1 MAEIVNNEKLFDT
14 MADGTEEEKS
24 EILEIFRET
33 DDISLIDP
41 LVDFMEKEKSPAVRE
56 RILILLNRLVPLSGY
71 QNREVD
77 RMLRSPDP
85 GVRNGIVEI
94 IKRSDIPIIRFLE
107 KLSEDEDKDVRKFVI
122 DSLSQEKSVEAIEI
136 IRRRL
141 DDPDVNIVYTAIEYL
156 GDFKDRDSAG
166 KIESILMSSGNL
178 MVLCSAL
185 EALARIRHSPKNR
198 IIIKYFMRS
207 DIHPMINFPLLKYLG
222 AFGTEEAFSFIEN
235 LLDKNP
241 GIYTKEVI
249 DAIEGIVSNSG
260 VRGLTVGLRAHLES
274 MLGMI
279 TNNTDR
285 YAILKLLA
293 KSGGT
298 GPASGF
304 SLEKIREM
312 LNDKSDMVKLS
323 SIEILA
329 DIGEPED
336 IERLEAVAGNTDSDE
351 LLEAIGDAVTKIEER
366 SGR

>member
-1 MAEIVNNEKLFDT
+1 MAENVANEKLFDI
-14 MADGTEEEKS
+14 MANGTEEEKS
-24 EILEIFRET
+24 EILETYRGT
-33 DDISLIDP
+33 DEISLIDP
-41 LVDFMEKEKSPAVRE
+41 LVGLMEKEKSAAVRE

-77 RMLRSPDP
+77 RMLRSSDP

-94 IKRSDIPIIRFLE
+94 IKRSEIPIIRFLE
-107 KLSEDEDKDVRKFVI
+107 KLSEDKDKDVRKFVI
-122 DSLSQEKSVEAIEI
+122 DSLSSENSIEAIEI

-156 GDFKDRDSAG
+156 GNFKDRDSVG
-166 KIESILMSSGNL
+166 KIESILMASDNL

-185 EALARIRHSPKNR
+185 EALARIGYSPKNK
-198 IIIKYFMRS
+198 IIIKHFMRNDS
-207 DIHPMINFPLLKYLG
+207 HAMINFPLLKYLG
-222 AFGTEEAFSFIEN
+222 AFGTEEAFNYIEN
-235 LLDKNP
+235 LLDNNP

-249 DAIEGIVSNSG
+249 DAVEGIVNNTGSH
-260 VRGLTVGLRAHLES
+260 GLSIGLRAHLES
-274 MLGMI
+274 MLGII

-293 KSGGT
+293 KSGEADPTAGSPL
-298 GPASGF
+298 G
-304 SLEKIREM
+304 KIREM

-323 SIEILA
+323 AIEILA

-336 IERLEAVAGNTDSDE
+336 IERLETIAGGTDCDE

-366 SGR
+366 FNR